1 MAQRS
6 IKRFNFV
13 WDEADV
19 CPLGSGSLAGSTLP
33 IDREFTAAEL
43 GFSKV
48 SDNALDSVSDRDFAL
63 DFLNACNVGI
73 LHLSK
78 LSEELI
84 LWSTSE
90 FDFIRI
96 GDNFTTG
103 SSLMPQKKN
112 PDLAELIRAKAGK
125 MLGNYTS
132 LSTLLKSLPL
142 SYNRDLQEDKP
153 PVFSSFENYTSS
165 LHLMGEMLLNT
176 EFKVSLKD
184 DPQKNDFQLAT
195 DLTDYL
201 VQKGISF
208 RKAHGIIGEVVKYAE
223 SNGSGLNQL
232 SLGELNKFSE
242 LFDDSSLEILKIES
256 SLRNK
261 RTYGSPNPNIVQ
273 KQIDKWKRK
282 LKD

>member
-1 MAQRS
+1 
-6 IKRFNFV
+6 
-13 WDEADV
+13 
-19 CPLGSGSLAGSTLP
+19 
-33 IDREFTAAEL
+33 
-43 GFSKV
+43 
-48 SDNALDSVSDRDFAL
+48 
-63 DFLNACNVGI
+63 
-73 LHLSK
+73 
-78 LSEELI
+78 
-84 LWSTSE
+84 
-90 FDFIRI
+90 
-96 GDNFTTG
+96 
-103 SSLMPQKKN
+103 MPQKKN

-153 PVFSSFENYTSS
+153 PVFSSFENYASS

-195 DLTDYL
+195 DLTDHL

-208 RKAHGIIGEVVKYAE
+208 RKAHDIIGEVVKYSEA
-223 SNGSGLNQL
+223 NGKGLNHL
-232 SLGELNKFSE
+232 SGDELNKFSE

-256 SLRNK
+256 SLWNK